1 MSLLRAECVDD
12 SMQHD
17 EEIPA
22 VCNAQ
27 DGEEHHLVVV
37 AQDNEGEQQHNHHCN
52 STQQDSSSIGACE
65 VIHLSSVRLPRIIMR
80 MPNT

>member
-1 MSLLRAECVDD
+1 MLFGD

-27 DGEEHHLVVV
+27 DGEEHHLVV
-37 AQDNEGEQQHNHHCN
+37 AQDNEGEQQLNHHCN
-52 STQQDSSSIGACE
+52 STQAQDSSSMGACE
-65 VIHLSSVRLPRIIMR
+65 VIHRNSVRLPPVVMR

>member
-1 MSLLRAECVDD
+1 
-12 SMQHD
+12 MQHD

-22 VCNAQ
+22 VCICNAQ

-37 AQDNEGEQQHNHHCN
+37 AQDNEGEQQHNHN
-52 STQQDSSSIGACE
+52 STQAQDISSIGACE